1 MRMRLRKPL
10 LAQVL
15 LLVSFLGALGFLGYL
30 PILHTVEAGIA
41 CVVVLYAW
49 LAFSINVDSRWVIY
63 VFLPAFGL
71 MFFILF
77 YAFIYS
83 IRVDT
88 PLLPSVF
95 AQRYYVFFLFA
106 PVTYMLLRCGWN
118 LMDFQRVFVL
128 AVLFALMSR
137 VIADLT
143 LSPTLL
149 SSARQFLVFKQDTA
163 YEQSYWLRRA
173 DASAVFSILYF
184 GRALLKANNLVSFG
198 FSLVVT
204 LLATTLLIVNAP
216 RSLVASTVI
225 VIALYGVF
233 LSRRGRAGL
242 LVVLLPLCILIIA
255 LLVPQLRNTVAK
267 VLGDDL
273 SYEVR
278 VESARIAWEYF
289 LRYPLFGFGQESN
302 ASVSYQH
309 LFGEHFY
316 PSDVGLLGVAFQ
328 WGLLGLLLY
337 VSFSVWLVVN
347 LLKLLWVYT
356 DNAGKLYAGE
366 GLFLWALFMLCLIFT
381 ISSPLQA
388 RFIKPEGL
396 AIAAFALGLLWWH
409 RRGVGGGHRNNV
421 QRLPEPATNIQV
433 ERHLY

>member
-1 MRMRLRKPL
+1 MRVRLRKPL
-10 LAQVL
+10 LAHVL
-15 LLVSFLGALGFLGYL
+15 LQVSFLGALGFLGYL
-30 PILHTVEAGIA
+30 PSLHTVEAGIV
-41 CVVVLYAW
+41 CTVVLYAW
-49 LAFSINVDSRWVIY
+49 LAVSIKVDSRWVLYI
-63 VFLPAFGL
+63 FLPAFGL

-83 IRVDT
+83 IRVDA
-88 PLLPSVF
+88 PLLPSVL
-95 AQRYYVFFLFA
+95 AQREYFFFLLA
-106 PVTYMLLRCGWN
+106 PVTYMLLRCGWS
-118 LMDFQRVFVL
+118 LRDFQRIFVL

-137 VIADLT
+137 VVADLT
-143 LSPTLL
+143 LSPTSL

-173 DASAVFSILYF
+173 DASAVFSVLYF
-184 GRALLKANNLVSFG
+184 GRALFRSKTLVSFG
-198 FSLVVT
+198 L
-204 LLATTLLIVNAP
+204 LLAVTVLSTTLLIVNAP
-216 RSLVASTVI
+216 RSLVASTVV

-289 LRYPLFGFGQESN
+289 LKYPLFGFGQES
-302 ASVSYQH
+302 AVSISYRD

-347 LLKLLWVYT
+347 LLKLLWIYT
-356 DNAGKLYAGE
+356 DNARKAYSRE
-366 GLFLWALFMLCLIFT
+366 ELFLWALFMLCLIFT

-388 RFIKPEGL
+388 RFIKPEGV
-396 AIAAFALGLLWWH
+396 AIAAFSLGLLWSH
-409 RRGVGGGHRNNV
+409 KRGVGGGHRKNV
-421 QRLPEPATNIQV
+421 QSGRSARRARVT
-433 ERHLY
+433 